1 MRSSRLFYLVLAC
14 VSWGFVAAGA
24 VYKRQTTLPTAN
36 VQLQNY
42 TLNGSAFSGNIY
54 IKNLA
59 YTKVVT
65 VTYSNAA
72 NSWVSGQS
80 ISASYSYSISGSSY
94 ELWTFSGT
102 IGSGGIKQFYIRYDV
117 SGSSYY
123 DNNGTKNYDVGTAT
137 TTSASTS
144 TTKATTTTTSAATTT
159 TTSRVTTTTTSVI
172 TTSTSTSI
180 STSSVSTSYVPTPTN
195 IPADLTPCNTWNG
208 QDSCVGQQTEYNSTW
223 DLRKWQTPTRGT
235 AAWSSGFQDYRELT
249 GYVDIVYNSAR
260 TSATVTVKANS
271 RTGIALSYSFNG
283 GAYGNGASATVTSS
297 FTGAYAISVKD
308 ANGSS
313 LVFDAT
319 YFVWDAPAVSR
330 AETNGGQKV
339 AIVELFGWPYADIEK
354 ECVFL
359 GKAGY
364 GGVRIWPPS
373 ESVTS
378 DWWPQSNELNPWW
391 FVYQPVSYRLI
402 SRHGTLAQLRSMITT
417 CRSNG
422 VRVYADAVVNHMS
435 GGGNDIQNHRGG
447 GSAPTC
453 GWYGPKNGTAGSPY
467 FTHTS
472 TYQYNPQTGMRPAME
487 YPAVPYGPTDFH
499 CDRSLNSFTD
509 GFTLNYGW
517 LVGLADLNTEKA
529 GVQERIATYFATLLS
544 IAHEFG
550 DTTGF
555 SGFRIDAAK
564 HMGPKNIAQIMA
576 RLKTKMGGSLPSD
589 FITWLEVILGGEKD
603 LLACQYNDYNW
614 YQYFNDQMT
623 AAGLTSTEIGYV
635 KIWSSDYPKEYPICG
650 SWILPPTRFVIQN
663 DDHDQQSDG
672 SSSRDMGSTGSIL
685 IKEKNVATHRQFE
698 VQLFTQTGFAAN
710 VRNVLSS
717 YSFRS
722 NGAKGFPD
730 GYSDCS
736 RFKSTGTCVSMP
748 YSAAYDANACGY
760 SVVQNG
766 AWTEGVYT
774 RVHRDMSIV
783 NAMRGWMGLGS
794 TTAAAV
800 GLPSSCT

>member
-1 MRSSRLFYLVLAC
+1 MRPSRLFYLVLTV
-14 VSWGFVAAGA
+14 VSWGFVSSL
-24 VYKRQTTLPTAN
+24 VVDRRDTLPTTE
-36 VQLQNY
+36 VKLQNY
-42 TLNGSAFSGNIY
+42 TLSGSSFSGYIY
-54 IKNLA
+54 IKNIA

-72 NSWVSGQS
+72 NTWVSGQS
-80 ISASYSYSISGSSY
+80 ISASYISSISGSSY
-94 ELWTFSGT
+94 ETWGFSGT

-117 SGSSYY
+117 SGTSYY
-123 DNNGTKNYDVGTAT
+123 DNNGTNNYDVGTAT
-137 TTSASTS
+137 TTTSAASSTTS
-144 TTKATTTTTSAATTT
+144 TTATSTTATSVAVTTSID
-159 TTSRVTTTTTSVI
+159 S
-172 TTSTSTSI
+172 SI
-180 STSSVSTSYVPTPTN
+180 SSVSTTYVATPTN
-195 IPADLTPCNTWNG
+195 IPAELTPCNTWNG
-208 QDSCVGQQTEYNSTW
+208 QDSCNGTQTDYASSW
-223 DLRKWQTPTRGT
+223 DDRKWQTPARGT
-235 AAWSSGFQDYRELT
+235 EAWSSGFQDYRELT
-249 GYVDIVYNSAR
+249 GYIDIVYNSAR

-271 RTGIALSYSFNG
+271 RTGVALTYSFNG
-283 GAYGNGASATVTSS
+283 GAYGSSSSATVTSS
-297 FTGAYAISVKD
+297 FTGAYAIAVKD
-308 ANGSS
+308 ANGAA
-313 LVFDAT
+313 LAFDAT
-319 YFVWDAPAVSR
+319 YFVWDAPAISR
-330 AETNGGQKV
+330 SETSGGQKV

-373 ESVTS
+373 EAVTS

-417 CRSNG
+417 CRTNG

-435 GGGNDIQNHRGG
+435 GGGNDIQNHRGSS
-447 GSAPTC
+447 SAPTC

-472 TYQYNPQTGMRPAME
+472 TYQYNLQTGLRPAME
-487 YPAVPYGPTDFH
+487 YPAVPYSPTDFH
-499 CDRSLNSFTD
+499 CDRTLNSYTD

-517 LVGLADLNTEKA
+517 LVGLADLNTEKEY
-529 GVQERIATYFATLLS
+529 VQERIATYFATLLS
-544 IAHEFG
+544 V
-550 DTTGF
+550 GF

-564 HMGPKNIAQIMA
+564 HMGPKNIAQILA

-603 LLACQYNDYNW
+603 LLACSYNDYNW

-623 AAGLTSTEIGYV
+623 AVGLTSTEIGYV

-650 SWILPPTRFVIQN
+650 SWILPATRFVIQN
-663 DDHDQQSDG
+663 DDHDQQNDG
-672 SSSRDMGSTGSIL
+672 SSSRDMGDTAML
-685 IKEKNVATHRQFE
+685 IKDKNVATHRSFE
-698 VQLFTQTGFAAN
+698 VKLFTQTGFNAN

-722 NGAKGFPD
+722 TGAKGFPD

-736 RFKSTGTCVSMP
+736 RFKGNGTCVTMP
-748 YSAAYDANACGY
+748 YSAAYDASACGY

-774 RVHRDMSIV
+774 RVHRDLSIV
-783 NAMRGWMGLGS
+783 NAMRTWMGLGT
-794 TTAAAV
+794 TTASAV
-800 GLPSSCT
+800 GLPSTCT

>member
-1 MRSSRLFYLVLAC
+1 MRPSRLFYLVLTV
-14 VSWGFVAAGA
+14 VSWGFVSGL
-24 VYKRQTTLPTAN
+24 VVDKRQSLPTSE
-36 VQLQNY
+36 VKLQTY
-42 TLNGSAFSGNIY
+42 TLSGSSFSGSIYVKNI
-54 IKNLA
+54 A
-59 YTKVVT
+59 YTKVVS
-65 VTYSNAA
+65 VIYSNAA
-72 NSWVSGQS
+72 NTWVSGQS
-80 ISASYSYSISGSSY
+80 VSASYSSSISGSSY

-117 SGSSYY
+117 SGTSYY
-123 DNNGTKNYDVGTAT
+123 DNNGTKNYDVGTVATTSAVSST
-137 TTSASTS
+137 TTSRAVS
-144 TTKATTTTTSAATTT
+144 TTSAA
-159 TTSRVTTTTTSVI
+159 VTTTTSVA
-172 TTSTSTSI
+172 TTSTSAAVST
-180 STSSVSTSYVPTPTN
+180 STSSVSTSYLPSPTN
-195 IPADLTPCNTWNG
+195 IPAELTPCNTWNG
-208 QDSCVGQQTEYNSTW
+208 QDSCNGTQTEFPASW
-223 DLRKWQTPTRGT
+223 DNRKWQTPPRG
-235 AAWSSGFQDYRELT
+235 AVDWSSGFQDYRELT
-249 GYVDIVYNSAR
+249 GYIDIVYNSAR

-283 GAYGNGASATVTSS
+283 GAFGSSSSATVTSS

-308 ANGSS
+308 AKGAT

-319 YFVWDAPAVSR
+319 YFVWDAPAVNR

-364 GGVRIWPPS
+364 GGVRIWPPT
-373 ESVTS
+373 EAVTS

-435 GGGNDIQNHRGG
+435 GGGNDIQNHRGS

-472 TYQYNPQTGMRPAME
+472 TYQYNTQTGLRPAME
-487 YPAVPYGPTDFH
+487 YPAVPYSPTDFH
-499 CDRSLNSFTD
+499 CDRTLNSYTD
-509 GFTLNYGW
+509 GFVLNYGW

-529 GVQERIATYFATLLS
+529 YVQERIATYFATLLS
-544 IAHEFG
+544 V
-550 DTTGF
+550 GF

-564 HMGPKNIAQIMA
+564 HMGPKNIAQILA
-576 RLKTKMGGSLPSD
+576 RLKTKMGGSLPPD
-589 FITWLEVILGGEKD
+589 FITWLEIILGGEKD
-603 LLACQYNDYNW
+603 LLACSYNDYNW
-614 YQYFNDQMT
+614 YQYFNEQMT
-623 AAGLTSTEIGYV
+623 AAGLSSTEIGYV

-650 SWILPPTRFVIQN
+650 SWILPASRFVIQN
-663 DDHDQQSDG
+663 DDHDQQNDG
-672 SSSRDMGSTGSIL
+672 SSSRDMGDKGSVL
-685 IKEKNVATHRQFE
+685 IKDKNVATHRSFE
-698 VQLFTQTGFAAN
+698 VQLFTQTGFNAN
-710 VRNVLSS
+710 VRNILSS

-736 RFKSTGTCVSMP
+736 RFKGTGTCISMP
-748 YSAAYDANACGY
+748 FSAAYDANACGY
-760 SVVQNG
+760 SVAQSG
-766 AWTEGVYT
+766 SWTEGVYT
-774 RVHRDMSIV
+774 RVHRDLSIV

-794 TTAAAV
+794 TSASAV
-800 GLPSSCT
+800 GLPSGCT